1 MIPMSEASLRISA
14 DSLLRLPESASYQA
28 RSGQATAKVEKHGDT
43 IYVWATC
50 DSLAREVEYYQSL
63 YEWEC
68 RRSGLYKSQYDEA
81 VEQHRDPLKLGGF
94 CLLAG
99 LLAGI
104 LIMTTT
110 NKIKK
115 Q

>member
-1 MIPMSEASLRISA
+1 MIPMSEVSLRISV
-14 DSLLRLPESASYQA
+14 DSLLKLPKAASYQA
-28 RSGQATAKVEKHGDT
+28 RSGQASAKVEKSGDT

-50 DSLAREVEYYQSL
+50 DSLQREVEYYQSL

-68 RRSGLYKSQYDEA
+68 KRSRLYRSQYDEA
-81 VEQHRDPLKLGGF
+81 VEQRHDPLKLGGA

-99 LLAGI
+99 FLAGI
-104 LIMTTT
+104 YIIATT
-110 NKIKK
+110 NKTKK